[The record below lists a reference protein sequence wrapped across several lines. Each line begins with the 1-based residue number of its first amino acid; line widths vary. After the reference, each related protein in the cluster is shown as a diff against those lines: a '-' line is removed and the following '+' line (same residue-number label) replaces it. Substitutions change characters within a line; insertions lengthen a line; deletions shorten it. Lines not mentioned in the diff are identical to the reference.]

1 MMRRRSL
8 SVRLFCVVA
17 LLIGVAAD
25 APAGQLLMNP
35 AVPGVTTH
43 RLEPVVNATDSAVD
57 ADFLRA
63 LRGYI
68 VQELDAL
75 RLLAEAGVEADR
87 EVVLVVTEYRMR
99 TPWDRILLGAIA
111 GRDSI
116 ATDVRVVHVAS
127 GRTLG
132 ETGIHTT
139 RRMAISSDDAMARR
153 HAEAV
158 VQYLL
163 DGR

>member
-1 MMRRRSL
+1 MRRRSL
-8 SVRLFCVVA
+8 SIRLLCAVA
-17 LLIGVAAD
+17 LLIGVVAD

-43 RLEPVVNATDSAVD
+43 RLEPMVNATDSAVD
-57 ADFLRA
+57 ADFARA

-68 VQELDAL
+68 TQELGA
-75 RLLAEAGVEADR
+75 RNLLATEGVEADR

-116 ATDVRVVHVAS
+116 ATEVRVVHVAS

-132 ETGIHTT
+132 ETLIHTT